1 MQKIEFTQRTG
12 IELTDEQYK
21 RVEDMY
27 MNAGNMDKDEFCED
41 YKKHKDSKLLAFFY
55 KLTEDGKFCAKLVD
69 RSMLK
74 VTKFLLIKSR
84 EFNDRSMRTE
94 AIDLLGEKMIVRL
107 TIEMDL
113 ELWSEDKKFLIESL
127 TNNNQEGISHP

>member
-27 MNAGNMDKDEFCED
+27 MNAGDMDKDEFCED

-84 EFNDRSMRTE
+84 EFNDRSMRAE